1 MDNAGYVSLT
11 RQAGLLKE
19 LQTVANNVANISTA
33 GYRRQ
38 GVVFSE
44 YVKSASEQSPSLS
57 FADANGRLTDP
68 TEGALSK
75 TGGTFDFA
83 IEGNGFFQLQTPN
96 GIRLTRAGAFTP
108 NAAGELVSSDGFRL
122 LDTGGAPIMIPP
134 DAAHVALARD
144 GTLSANGAPIAK
156 VGIVQPRNRRDLIRE
171 GGVLFKSASGL
182 EPVETPSIFQ
192 GFLESSNVNPVT
204 EMARLI
210 EVQRSYEL
218 GQKFLDREDARIRNV
233 IRTLGG

>member
-1 MDNAGYVSLT
+1 MDNAGYIGLT

-33 GYRRQ
+33 GYRRE

-44 YVKSASEQSPSLS
+44 YIRRAGRGAPSIS

-68 TEGALSK
+68 AQGALSK

-83 IEGNGFFQLQTPN
+83 IEGDGFFQVETPD
-96 GIRLTRAGAFTP
+96 GLRLTRAGAFTP
-108 NAAGELVSSDGFRL
+108 NAQGELVSTDGHRL
-122 LDTGGAPIMIPP
+122 LDIGGAPIFIPP
-134 DAAHVALARD
+134 NAENPVLSSD
-144 GTLSANGAPIAK
+144 GTLSVKGIPVGR
-156 VGIVQPRNRRDLIRE
+156 VGIVSPVDPSALRRA
-171 GGVLFKSASGL
+171 GGVLFKADGGTT
-182 EPVETPSIFQ
+182 PVRSPRISQ
-192 GFLESSNVNPVT
+192 GFLEDSNVNPVT

-218 GQKFLDREDARIRNV
+218 GQKFLDREDQRIRLV
-233 IRTLGG
+233 VRTLGS